1 MNHPPGGVL
10 SKRIIWTGGA
20 GAAFLLFLILAYALF
35 LRAPSVG
42 MAVPERGMAV
52 EAVYATGTVEPVR
65 YARVGSKIAGRVTD
79 VLKHEG
85 DKVEA
90 GDILLVIDVTESYSQ
105 LQEAQARLQL
115 ADSELDRA
123 QRLRRS
129 GNVSEAALDQARS
142 AQAAASAALRGAK
155 ARLDDH
161 FITAPVA
168 GEVLR
173 SEYKIKVGDMVQ
185 PGQILYMV
193 GDPGELNIDA
203 EVDEEDIVK
212 VRPGQEALIRA
223 DAFPGRVL
231 EGNVVRMTPFGDPVG
246 RTYRIHIELP
256 RNTPLISGMTTE
268 INIVVRQEANA
279 LLVPLSA
286 ISGNAVWTVREG
298 RAERLPV
305 TLGAVG
311 SNRVEVL
318 SGLEDDTH
326 FIVQPPAG
334 LKDGDRLRAH
344 SEG

>member
-1 MNHPPGGVL
+1 M

>member
-1 MNHPPGGVL
+1 MNKL
-10 SKRIIWTGGA
+10 IIWIGGA
-20 GAAFLLFLILAYALF
+20 GAAFLLILVLAYVLVF
-35 LRAPSVG
+35 RAPGVE
-42 MAVPERGMAV
+42 MATAERGMAV

-65 YARVGSKIAGRVTD
+65 YARVGAKIAGRVKD
-79 VLKHEG
+79 VLKQEG

-115 ADSELDRA
+115 ADTELDRA
-123 QRLRRS
+123 ERLRRS

-142 AQAAASAALRGAK
+142 VQAAASAALRGAK

-173 SEYKIKVGDMVQ
+173 SDLKIKVGDMVQ
-185 PGQILYMV
+185 PSQILYVV
-193 GDPGELNIDA
+193 GDPDELQIDA

-212 VRPGQEALIRA
+212 VTPGQEALIRA
-223 DAFPGRVL
+223 DAFPGQVL
-231 EGNVVRMTPFGDPVG
+231 EGNVIRMTPYGDPVG

-268 INIVVRQEANA
+268 INIVVRREADA

-286 ISGNAVWTVREG
+286 ISGNVVWTVRDG
-298 RAERLPV
+298 RAERVPV
-305 TLGAVG
+305 TLGAIG
-311 SNRVEVL
+311 SGKVEIL
-318 SGLEDDTH
+318 SGLEDGTS

-334 LKDGDRLRAH
+334 LKNGDRLRAH
-344 SEG
+344 NEG

>member
-1 MNHPPGGVL
+1 MN
-10 SKRIIWTGGA
+10 KRIVWTGGA
-20 GAAFLLFLILAYALF
+20 GAALLLLVFVYFVF
-35 LRAPSVG
+35 LRAA
-42 MAVPERGMAV
+42 AVEIAAPERGRAV

-65 YARVGSKIAGRVTD
+65 YARVGSKIAGRVTN
-79 VLKHEG
+79 VLRQEG
-85 DKVEA
+85 EKVEE
-90 GDILLVIDVTESYSQ
+90 GDILAVIDVTESYSQ
-105 LQEAQARLQL
+105 LQEAQARLRL

-142 AQAAASAALRGAK
+142 AQSAASAAVRGAK

-193 GDPGELNIDA
+193 GDPAELYIDA

-231 EGNVVRMTPFGDPVG
+231 EGAVFRMTPFGDPVG
-246 RTYRIHIELP
+246 RTYRIHISLP
-256 RNTPLISGMTTE
+256 GNTPLVPGMTTE
-268 INIVVRQEANA
+268 INVVVRHEENA
-279 LLVPLSA
+279 LLVPLPA
-286 ISGNAVWTVREG
+286 ISGNSVWTIRDG
-298 RAERLPV
+298 RAARIPV
-305 TLGAVG
+305 EIGAVG
-311 SNRVEVL
+311 GGKVEIL
-318 SGLEDDTH
+318 SGLDDGTPV
-326 FIVQPPAG
+326 ILQPPSG
-334 LKDGDRLRAH
+334 LKEGERLRGRQ
-344 SEG
+344 SGEG

>member
-1 MNHPPGGVL
+1 M
-10 SKRIIWTGGA
+10 SKRIIWTGVAGGA
-20 GAAFLLFLILAYALF
+20 IFLILVLVYALF
-35 LRAPSVG
+35 LRAPAVG
-42 MAVPERGMAV
+42 MAVPERGAAV

-79 VLKHEG
+79 VLRQEG

-142 AQAAASAALRGAK
+142 VQAAASAALRGAK

-193 GDPGELNIDA
+193 GDPGELHIDA

-212 VRPGQEALIRA
+212 VAPGQEALIRA
-223 DAFPGRVL
+223 DAFPGQVL

-268 INIVVRQEANA
+268 INVVVRREANA

-311 SNRVEVL
+311 SDKVEIL
-318 SGLEDDTH
+318 SGLEDDTR

-334 LKDGDRLRAH
+334 LKDGERLRVR
-344 SEG
+344 SGGEG

>member
-1 MNHPPGGVL
+1 MN
-10 SKRIIWTGGA
+10 KRIIWTGVA
-20 GAAFLLFLILAYALF
+20 GTAFLLIAVLVYALF
-35 LRAPSVG
+35 LRAPGVE
-42 MAVPERGMAV
+42 MATAERGMAV

-65 YARVGSKIAGRVTD
+65 YARVGAKIAGRVTD
-79 VLKHEG
+79 VLKQEG

-173 SEYKIKVGDMVQ
+173 SDLKIKVGDMVQ

-193 GDPGELNIDA
+193 GDPGELQIDA

-212 VRPGQEALIRA
+212 VAPGQDALIRA
-223 DAFPGRVL
+223 DAFPGQVL

-268 INIVVRQEANA
+268 INIVVRREANA

-286 ISGNAVWTVREG
+286 ISGNAVWTVRDG
-298 RAERLPV
+298 RAERVPV

-311 SNRVEVL
+311 SGKVEIL
-318 SGLEDDTH
+318 SGLDDETS

-334 LKDGDRLRAH
+334 LKDGDRLRALG
-344 SEG
+344 EG

>member
-1 MNHPPGGVL
+1 M

-79 VLKHEG
+79 VLKQEG
-85 DKVEA
+85 NKVEA

-173 SEYKIKVGDMVQ
+173 SEYKIKVGDMIQ

-286 ISGNAVWTVREG
+286 IAGNAVWTVREG